1 MNILVFVIGDEGV
14 CKSSLVTK
22 FANDN
27 DPRATYDRNPRGHKI
42 EIDIDGRRWM
52 FKISLV
58 LKILLK
64 INTHRLSLVQ
74 TPEGVGKSSLVTKF
88 AEDNGPMA
96 AYDMNSR
103 KRERGMVFS
112 WGYRGN
118 NTRVK
123 NFKS

>member
-1 MNILVFVIGDEGV
+1 LNCFFYFV
-14 CKSSLVTK
+14 
-22 FANDN
+22 
-27 DPRATYDRNPRGHKI
+27 R
-42 EIDIDGRRWM
+42 
-52 FKISLV
+52 
-58 LKILLK
+58 
-64 INTHRLSLVQ
+64 
-74 TPEGVGKSSLVTKF
+74 VGKSSLVTKF